1 MKCPYC
7 QCLQGVVLDS
17 RETPDNEAVRRR
29 RRCERCGR
37 RFTTYERIEDLNVKV
52 IKKDGRREDFNRD
65 KLRRGIVKATW
76 KRPIS
81 REKIEELLD
90 EVEREVRL
98 QGKSE
103 ILTLEVGNLAIEKL
117 KKLDALSYLLFA
129 SIYRDF
135 NSVDDF
141 RRELDQLAASVLVDE
156 IAQRG

>member
-7 QCLQGVVLDS
+7 HCLQGVVLDS

-37 RFTTYERIEDLNVKV
+37 RFTTYERVEDIEIKV
-52 IKKDGRREDFNRD
+52 IKKDGRRENYDRD

-76 KRPIS
+76 KRPVS
-81 REKIEELLD
+81 REAIENLLG
-90 EVEREVRL
+90 EVERELRL
-98 QGKSE
+98 SGKSE
-103 ILTLEVGNLAIEKL
+103 ILTLEVGNMALGKL

-135 NSVDDF
+135 DSVEDF
-141 RRELDQLAASVLVDE
+141 QKEIDELRSAKAVSRR
-156 IAQRG
+156 